1 MPRRFTGIRLLLVF
15 VAINT
20 VMMLMLVTSMAG
32 TQHWLTRVLPGDW
45 SEGHS
50 SGLWLF
56 FSLVLL
62 VNAVVVLLAG
72 VITLLPSMGERD
84 GYLLMVG
91 RAITLVGALFC
102 VVAFGSVTASFT
114 RALPASDMF
123 VFHCELRLVICET
136 PQAPRPIP
144 NSQVDVQEIEMFTL
158 DQLAGAILLSAPE
171 IYDFRVSP
179 LTNNA
184 ANPLFTNFTFAFRV
198 MMVLSALLLLASFAR
213 RAPRKSNDDDSSAEP
228 PAQEHAA

>member
-20 VMMLMLVTSMAG
+20 VMMLMLVTSLAS
-32 TQHWLTRVLPGDW
+32 TDHWLTHVLPGDW

-50 SGLWLF
+50 SGLWVF

-72 VITLLPSMGERD
+72 IITLVPAATDRD
-84 GYLLMVG
+84 GYLMIVG
-91 RAITLVGALFC
+91 RSIMLVGALFC
-102 VVAFGSVTASFT
+102 VMAFGSVTGSFVK
-114 RALPASDMF
+114 ALPNSQMF
-123 VFHCELRLVICET
+123 VFHCDLRLVQCDR
-136 PQAPRPIP
+136 PQAPRLVP
-144 NSQVDVQEIEMFTL
+144 NSQISIEQIEMFTL
-158 DQLAGAILLSAPE
+158 DQLSDAILLGAPE

-184 ANPLFTNFTFAFRV
+184 DNPLFSNFTFAFRV
-198 MMVLSALLLLASFAR
+198 LMIVSALILVGSFAFR
-213 RAPRKSNDDDSSAEP
+213 PPKKASAPAAEAQ
-228 PAQEHAA
+228 AQEA